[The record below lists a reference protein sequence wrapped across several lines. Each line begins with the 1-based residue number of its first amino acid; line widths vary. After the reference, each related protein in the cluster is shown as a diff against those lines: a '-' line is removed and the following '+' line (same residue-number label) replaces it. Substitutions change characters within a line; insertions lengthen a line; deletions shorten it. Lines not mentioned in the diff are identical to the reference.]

1 MFKILHC
8 KQNVVEVIHP
18 LSDLPIPQPS
28 GTFSS
33 QTFGNRLQAN
43 IVNGGAISHAAFAVK
58 SVVMFSLSQLE
69 DISFSSF
76 SYNQSTTSH

>member
-18 LSDLPIPQPS
+18 LSDLLILQPLE
-28 GTFSS
+28 TFSS
-33 QTFGNRLQAN
+33 QTFGNCLQAN

-58 SVVMFSLSQLE
+58 SVVIINLICPTEVL
-69 DISFSSF
+69 
-76 SYNQSTTSH
+76 